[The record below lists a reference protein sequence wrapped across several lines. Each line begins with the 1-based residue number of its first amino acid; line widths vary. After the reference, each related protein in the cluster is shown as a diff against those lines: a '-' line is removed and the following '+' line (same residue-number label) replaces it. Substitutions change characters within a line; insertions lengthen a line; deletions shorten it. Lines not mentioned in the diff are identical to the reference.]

1 MKGPIMPMN
10 SGEIINDFNYKNK
23 VIPNHNHMRRED
35 LDENEKF
42 MNYNKNIRISQEP
55 NNYINN
61 ENIIA
66 STQNVIEQ
74 NDFMNMQCSVNNYQ
88 KILQDFQYLN
98 ALLNRKNLALEN
110 ELSLLKNKY
119 NDTKLD
125 IDDINKHILICK
137 ENQEKIISDLTEKN
151 NYLENILSKKVNDN
165 NKNMDENNKEILNN
179 KNNINLNLFIYKMK
193 KIFKNN
199 IEMNDEIKD
208 EDYLNIISNNIIQ
221 LNDELIKCKKDIEQ
235 KDFEI
240 NNLKNENK
248 SLKLKIQQINYNNK
262 QSINV
267 SKEYSSNYFNSSTD
281 CFVEKKP
288 RIVHN
293 NLINLTNDNISDFLL
308 KDNYSNYSGQ
318 IKRPNFQAKFTPFSH
333 SPLRNNF
340 INNLSRT
347 PLLENLKKKTYNINN
362 NNNNNNNN
370 IHFNKKYGFTN
381 NNNEKRLINSRSYG
395 SLKIKSLNQF
405 NNNNDMNTMDN
416 YMTPKVNLVNQQCI
430 NSKNSLQCL
439 MNNVAQLETALKNT
453 QNNIDVNPINNFN
466 C

>member
-1 MKGPIMPMN
+1 
-10 SGEIINDFNYKNK
+10 
-23 VIPNHNHMRRED
+23 
-35 LDENEKF
+35 
-42 MNYNKNIRISQEP
+42 
-55 NNYINN
+55 
-61 ENIIA
+61 
-66 STQNVIEQ
+66 
-74 NDFMNMQCSVNNYQ
+74 
-88 KILQDFQYLN
+88 
-98 ALLNRKNLALEN
+98 
-110 ELSLLKNKY
+110 
-119 NDTKLD
+119 
-125 IDDINKHILICK
+125 
-137 ENQEKIISDLTEKN
+137 
-151 NYLENILSKKVNDN
+151 
-165 NKNMDENNKEILNN
+165 
-179 KNNINLNLFIYKMK
+179 MK
-193 KIFKNN
+193 KIFKDN

-267 SKEYSSNYFNSSTD
+267 SKEYSTNYFNSSTD

-318 IKRPNFQAKFTPFSH
+318 IKKPNFQAKFTPFSR

-340 INNLSRT
+340 INNLSKT
-347 PLLENLKKKTYNINN
+347 PLLENFKKKTYNI

-370 IHFNKKYGFTN
+370 IHFNKKYGFTNNN

-405 NNNNDMNTMDN
+405 INNNDMNTLDK